1 MDGRTDEF
9 LDALAMMS
17 AALRLL
23 QEGDCPFDVAAHL
36 DFATH
41 KLGDH
46 VAGNSFAFAS
56 LTDDRPPNWIN

>member
-23 QEGDCPFDVAAHL
+23 QQGDCPYDVAAHL

-46 VAGNSFAFAS
+46 VAGNSFAFAGVM
-56 LTDDRPPNWIN
+56 DDRPPNWIN